1 MKKVV
6 KSFLV
11 ALLTVSMIDVSFL
24 RMTIAYAA
32 DIVQDVPIEIPETF
46 EETDGE
52 EQMAEGVVTTEEET
66 DLEDHSFDSV
76 TETTASTGSVSG
88 SAQGITWT
96 LDENGQLVV
105 EGTGELIWTSGTN
118 EGLPVWYPE
127 AGCEIKSVVLKS
139 SGATKLTGL
148 FARSLYL
155 TEVDLSGFDA
165 SKVKD
170 MSRMFY
176 KCEQLISINLEGLN
190 TGSVTNMSSMFE
202 SCKNLAGVN
211 LSGLDTSSVTDMS
224 SMFCDCVNLKDL
236 ELGGLNTGNVG
247 NMNSM
252 FKGCQSLENINLN
265 GLNLSQVTDITALFE
280 DCRSLSN
287 ADLSRMNLGS
297 VKNMGGMF
305 QRCTNLNS
313 VDFSNMNIR
322 NVVSLENLFKGCSS
336 LTSINYKGMIT
347 DSLYNIS
354 NMFSE
359 CSSLVSVDLAGLDT
373 IDVSDVSGLF
383 DGCTKLE
390 EIDLTGLDLHNVKFI
405 SRMFKN
411 CASLKRLDLSSMD
424 LNRMGSTQAASEVFS
439 GCTGLVEIKIPLN
452 LPSYYSVI
460 LPEHSDSKWRLP
472 DGTGITE
479 LPRELKES
487 IVLDRYRIGIGLS
500 GEHFVLK
507 NSNGDINGNNE
518 VLAVKGTGD
527 ELTITIEPE
536 EGYILRGVNI
546 KEDCTVTIQPQAAV
560 NQYVISPTDT
570 QKGYQRDE
578 EISVDIVPV
587 EKNRLNII
595 YASPEIDDVIVVNGT
610 SRIEN
615 KPASVQVSNAE
626 NTELYVKAID
636 IGAEGIQKP
645 YVTLRYYDEKGKY
658 VFRQIEYQ
666 TSVDSM
672 SESEKIL
679 AEKGYYI
686 FHLERIYS
694 DTTVEIEMRPLR
706 QAQFTITG
714 FPGDVRIIQY
724 TLDENGRMQE
734 WECENPVRM
743 IEGSIIYFQVE
754 WSDPGDDAY
763 AWSNVDVLA
772 YPGGLLTDCTITDLY
787 GKEKWVYKLYMDA
800 DVEVK
805 VSMEPHRISLAY
817 SEGDILDLNVISE
830 HAGLSADKKEIEVYG
845 GDMPAINFKL
855 ADGIV
860 LDGVTSN
867 RGTVNVQETEGS
879 YTLTMDNGEDIRD
892 LSEITINTSDSEG
905 RYLLSDTELQIQ
917 MEMESASYTYTG
929 RPVEPR
935 VRKVTVCLPGSDKP
949 IVLKEKADYTVSY
962 VNNIHAGT
970 AGLVITAAKNSKRYR
985 GSVSFEFEIAKAAP
999 PAQQEFQVYLEED
1012 KVPGTMQQIDLS
1024 SLFKVDSAY
1033 EKDIKPTGFRLVLND
1048 SMCDYGGILKNAPV
1062 LEGNIL
1068 NCNIWS
1074 DADKYSDPAIVVIYG
1089 SFDDYNDVRL
1099 VLKIRLMQKE
1109 DVILSGTASVADKIY
1124 DGTPVSLDLSGL
1136 SVASVAG
1143 GAPEDPEALM
1153 QELKCSFIYHYTG
1166 IGNTTY
1172 DSDQAP
1178 FEAGAYKVAIGISNE
1193 NMDYRMESVDIAV
1206 FTISKRPIGFMA
1218 DSVKLYAGDSVPVQY
1233 GYHIVD
1239 EGLADGDVIYRNPVL
1254 SCPLLNVTALG
1265 EYPILLDTANVC
1277 IYNRNDKDVTDNYS
1291 ISGKEGILSVAAP
1304 EPGSYTVIYDFSGH
1318 GDSIIR
1324 SGIEA
1329 GSLLEKPLAPE
1340 AEGYVFLDWYK
1351 DKTLNKKWDFETD
1364 IIQSN
1369 ITLYAGWSEEV
1380 MEDVG
1385 LSLHIQEITDQTYTG
1400 KAIKPVIAVY
1410 DGDGKILLKNGKD
1423 YSVQYK
1429 NNTEADT
1436 GAKKFGNGEVPAGG
1450 IGVKQKDNTIDT
1462 SKGFNDKLAYV
1473 IITGKGNYTGTVC
1486 VNFHIKPADL
1496 TASGFTLKCTD
1507 QFEAKPNKNGK
1518 IVNALKYNK
1527 KSLVSGKDYM
1537 LTVQKE
1543 DGSQVSLTQK
1553 GELPMNEG
1561 NYHLT
1566 ISGQGN
1572 YTGVVTKELYVAP
1585 KAKLMKNAKVV
1596 YTKTVSDVNKEQLK
1610 NGIEQPDIRV
1620 TISGTPVSEENY
1632 TVTYSN
1638 NHAVGTATMT
1648 LTGKNGYAG
1657 SKSVTYK
1664 IKGIAFKEKEFQ
1676 TVQLE
1681 DMIYNGTARTQNG
1694 VQLIPK
1700 TGGEALKYG
1709 IDYTIS
1715 YKNNVKK
1722 GKASITFKANPE
1734 SGYSGSFTKKFA
1746 IKAAGLS
1753 TEAVG
1758 KDGIREEDGKLVL
1771 TDTIPFHK
1779 GGAKPSG
1786 KFKLYLRSTG
1796 VVLTE
1801 GKDFTVKYKDN
1812 MAVSQGKAYMLI
1824 EGKGNFEQTL
1834 TVYFDI
1840 GNASLHQLYQN
1851 GEVTITSL
1859 SVKSSVSHS
1868 DDDSGEER
1876 EYKPSITV
1884 KDGKNKLVKDVD
1896 YEIVRY
1902 SNNMQSDV
1910 EAVWGIS
1917 PFAEIRGKGVYAGGS
1932 GEDEII
1938 TIPLS
1943 IYQYSI
1949 SASTVYVVYD
1959 EEPYIYTGGQIRPE
1973 SFTVYYGKAADV
1985 AKARRNKETDESVLT
2000 AKKDD
2005 LKSGETP
2012 EPAYGLTK
2020 LKPWSPG
2027 EGGDYRISGYG
2038 TNIKPGM
2045 SGSIKLQG
2053 VGGFSGNAAVKF
2065 TIVKKQIYVRDTW
2078 EEK

>member
-1 MKKVV
+1 
-6 KSFLV
+6 
-11 ALLTVSMIDVSFL
+11 
-24 RMTIAYAA
+24 
-32 DIVQDVPIEIPETF
+32 
-46 EETDGE
+46 
-52 EQMAEGVVTTEEET
+52 
-66 DLEDHSFDSV
+66 
-76 TETTASTGSVSG
+76 
-88 SAQGITWT
+88 
-96 LDENGQLVV
+96 
-105 EGTGELIWTSGTN
+105 
-118 EGLPVWYPE
+118 
-127 AGCEIKSVVLKS
+127 
-139 SGATKLTGL
+139 
-148 FARSLYL
+148 
-155 TEVDLSGFDA
+155 
-165 SKVKD
+165 
-170 MSRMFY
+170 
-176 KCEQLISINLEGLN
+176 
-190 TGSVTNMSSMFE
+190 
-202 SCKNLAGVN
+202 
-211 LSGLDTSSVTDMS
+211 
-224 SMFCDCVNLKDL
+224 
-236 ELGGLNTGNVG
+236 
-247 NMNSM
+247 
-252 FKGCQSLENINLN
+252 
-265 GLNLSQVTDITALFE
+265 
-280 DCRSLSN
+280 
-287 ADLSRMNLGS
+287 
-297 VKNMGGMF
+297 
-305 QRCTNLNS
+305 
-313 VDFSNMNIR
+313 
-322 NVVSLENLFKGCSS
+322 
-336 LTSINYKGMIT
+336 
-347 DSLYNIS
+347 
-354 NMFSE
+354 
-359 CSSLVSVDLAGLDT
+359 
-373 IDVSDVSGLF
+373 
-383 DGCTKLE
+383 
-390 EIDLTGLDLHNVKFI
+390 
-405 SRMFKN
+405 
-411 CASLKRLDLSSMD
+411 
-424 LNRMGSTQAASEVFS
+424 VFS

-546 KEDCTVTIQPQAAV
+546 KEDCTVTIQPQAAA

-626 NTELYVKAID
+626 NTELYVKAVD

-694 DTTVEIEMRPLR
+694 DTTVEIKLRPLR

-763 AWSNVDVLA
+763 AWSNVDVFA

-800 DVEVK
+800 NVEVK

-845 GDMPAINFKL
+845 GDMSTINFKL

-905 RYLLSDTELQIQ
+905 RYLLSDTELQMQ

-1024 SLFKVDSAY
+1024 NLFTVDSAY
-1033 EKDIKPTGFRLVLND
+1033 EKDIKPTGFRLALND
-1048 SMCDYGGILKNAPV
+1048 SMYDYGGILKNAPV
-1062 LEGNIL
+1062 LKGNIL

-1109 DVILSGTASVADKIY
+1109 GVILSGTAFVADKIY
-1124 DGTPVSLDLSGL
+1124 DGTPVSLDISGL

-1143 GAPEDPEALM
+1143 SVPENPEAHM
-1153 QELKCSFIYHYTG
+1153 QKLKSSFIYHYTG
-1166 IGNTTY
+1166 TGNTIY

-1178 FEAGAYKVAIGISNE
+1178 AEAGTYKVAIGISNE
-1193 NMDYRMESVDIAV
+1193 NMDYRMESVDIAF
-1206 FTISKRPIGFMA
+1206 FTVSKRPLEFTA
-1218 DSVKLYAGDSVPVQY
+1218 DSVKLYAGDSVPAQY
-1233 GYHIVD
+1233 GYHIMD

-1254 SCPLLNVTALG
+1254 SCPLLNMTALG

-1318 GDSIIR
+1318 GDSVIR

-1369 ITLYAGWSEEV
+1369 ITLYAGWSKEV

-1462 SKGFNDKLAYV
+1462 SEGFNDKLAYV

-1553 GELPMNEG
+1553 GELPM
-1561 NYHLT
+1561 
-1566 ISGQGN
+1566 
-1572 YTGVVTKELYVAP
+1572 
-1585 KAKLMKNAKVV
+1585 KNAKVV

-1620 TISGTPVSEENY
+1620 TISGIPVSEENY

-1648 LTGKNGYAG
+1648 LTGKNGYVG

-1694 VQLIPK
+1694 VQLISK
-1700 TGGEALKYG
+1700 TGGGTEYG
-1709 IDYTIS
+1709 
-1715 YKNNVKK
+1715 
-1722 GKASITFKANPE
+1722 
-1734 SGYSGSFTKKFA
+1734 
-1746 IKAAGLS
+1746 
-1753 TEAVG
+1753 
-1758 KDGIREEDGKLVL
+1758 
-1771 TDTIPFHK
+1771 
-1779 GGAKPSG
+1779 
-1786 KFKLYLRSTG
+1786 
-1796 VVLTE
+1796 
-1801 GKDFTVKYKDN
+1801 
-1812 MAVSQGKAYMLI
+1812 
-1824 EGKGNFEQTL
+1824 
-1834 TVYFDI
+1834 
-1840 GNASLHQLYQN
+1840 
-1851 GEVTITSL
+1851 
-1859 SVKSSVSHS
+1859 SS
-1868 DDDSGEER
+1868 R
-1876 EYKPSITV
+1876 
-1884 KDGKNKLVKDVD
+1884 
-1896 YEIVRY
+1896 
-1902 SNNMQSDV
+1902 
-1910 EAVWGIS
+1910 
-1917 PFAEIRGKGVYAGGS
+1917 
-1932 GEDEII
+1932 
-1938 TIPLS
+1938 
-1943 IYQYSI
+1943 
-1949 SASTVYVVYD
+1949 
-1959 EEPYIYTGGQIRPE
+1959 
-1973 SFTVYYGKAADV
+1973 
-1985 AKARRNKETDESVLT
+1985 
-2000 AKKDD
+2000 
-2005 LKSGETP
+2005 
-2012 EPAYGLTK
+2012 
-2020 LKPWSPG
+2020 
-2027 EGGDYRISGYG
+2027 
-2038 TNIKPGM
+2038 
-2045 SGSIKLQG
+2045 
-2053 VGGFSGNAAVKF
+2053 
-2065 TIVKKQIYVRDTW
+2065 
-2078 EEK
+2078 